1 MNFYNPYFYSVPAAT
16 SSGLFS
22 GISFSSILNGATR
35 VLNFANQA
43 IPMFKQISPVVK
55 NAKTMFKVMNEFR
68 KNETESTNTTRLDTK
83 RNDSENE
90 RKDFS
95 LPSTNGP
102 TFFV

>member
-16 SSGLFS
+16 SSGLLS
-22 GISFSSILNGATR
+22 RISFGSILNGATR

-68 KNETESTNTTRLDTK
+68 KNDTDTK
-83 RNDSENE
+83 TSPSETSPVVE
-90 RKDFS
+90 RETQTFS
-95 LPSTNGP
+95 TVSSNGP
-102 TFFV
+102 TFFL